1 MAFSF
6 SVLADFISAMAA
18 SGNLKTT
25 IHNLSDLQGKPVGAT
40 QGTLAAK
47 FLSSRSVKLVEYPS
61 FAATTKGLKDGE
73 VVAIVDQYPAVRYF
87 ANYNPGFVLAGDR
100 LNEVEFGIVVAEGN
114 NPLREAINRALL
126 KLQEQDVL
134 KKLNNEWFNDKP

>member
-1 MAFSF
+1 
-6 SVLADFISAMAA
+6 
-18 SGNLKTT
+18 
-25 IHNLSDLQGKPVGAT
+25 
-40 QGTLAAK
+40 
-47 FLSSRSVKLVEYPS
+47 
-61 FAATTKGLKDGE
+61 